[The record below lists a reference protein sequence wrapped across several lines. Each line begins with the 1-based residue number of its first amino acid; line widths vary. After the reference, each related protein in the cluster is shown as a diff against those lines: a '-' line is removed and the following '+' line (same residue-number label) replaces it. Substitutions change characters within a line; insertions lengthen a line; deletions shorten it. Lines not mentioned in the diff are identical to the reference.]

1 MSLEEKMQT
10 MELLWDNLCH
20 QEQSLESP
28 AWHGE
33 VLDERLAK
41 IKQGNAEFI
50 SIDELKNR
58 NK

>member
-1 MSLEEKMQT
+1 MQT